1 MIAELVVDGDADNLP
16 DHLSEEDYKMC
27 IDCQAASVNAEGL
40 APLDPPPAKI
50 LDIYSSVLGDGWH
63 LMDRPKIQ
71 KGHVA
76 RKPFKVALQE
86 GLYVWNPNRMEHAE
100 RTLMQAGM
108 SDKMIQA
115 KKYFNVNFFRVR
127 CGRAY
132 VMPSHLYWRMR
143 AVFAFYGKI
152 IDPETKRPLFNKAA
166 WAKANNLL
174 KDILLGLY
182 IDPPPLA
189 LNYS

>member
-1 MIAELVVDGDADNLP
+1 MF
-16 DHLSEEDYKMC
+16 
-27 IDCQAASVNAEGL
+27 IDCQATSVIAEGL

-76 RKPFKVALQE
+76 RKPFKVALQD
-86 GLYVWNPNRMEHAE
+86 GLYVWNPNRTEHAE

-108 SDKMIQA
+108 GDKMIQG
-115 KKYFNVNFFRVR
+115 KKYFNVKFFRVR

-132 VMPSHLYWRMR
+132 VMPSRLYCRIR

-152 IDPETKRPLFNKAA
+152 IDPETKRPLFNKSA

-182 IDPPPLA
+182 SDPPPLA
-189 LNYS
+189 LTYS

>member
-182 IDPPPLA
+182 SDPPPWP
-189 LNYS
+189 